1 MSKTGFDD
9 PALYDAMYADVT
21 GDIAPLVALMR
32 EAKGPV
38 LEVCCGTGRV
48 LVPALEA
55 GVEIEG
61 LDLSPEMLGGLRER
75 LAARALTVPI
85 HEADMRTFRL
95 PRRFALVVIA
105 FNSFLH
111 NLTQADQLAT
121 LRTCRAHLAPG
132 GRLVLVTFHPSVDK
146 LQSYASGETVIKDV
160 PNPSGTGRVRFRD
173 RCEDDRIEQVRHV
186 RRKVEFTDDAGN
198 VERTSPTEFT
208 LRYVFKPEM
217 ELLLSVAGF
226 TRWSV
231 RAFETGAGAP
241 WPVVDRQLREGDL
254 LLWTAWVET

>member
-1 MSKTGFDD
+1 
-9 PALYDAMYADVT
+9 
-21 GDIAPLVALMR
+21 MR

-38 LEVCCGTGRV
+38 LEVCCGNGRV

-61 LDLSPEMLGGLRER
+61 LDLSPEMLAGLRAH
-75 LAARALTVPI
+75 LATRGFTATI
-85 HEADMRTFRL
+85 HEADMRAFAL
-95 PRRFALVVIA
+95 PRRFALIVIA

-132 GRLVLVTFHPSVDK
+132 GRLVLVIFHPAVDK
-146 LQSYASGETVIKDV
+146 LLQFASEETVMKDV
-160 PNPSGTGRVRFRD
+160 PNRSGTGRVRFRD
-173 RCEDDRIEQVRHV
+173 LCADDRIEQVRRV

-198 VERTSPTEFT
+198 VERTTPVEIT

-217 ELLLSVAGF
+217 ELLLTVAGF
-226 TRWSV
+226 TRRSV
-231 RAFETGAGAP
+231 RAFETAAGAP
-241 WPVVDRQLREGDL
+241 WPLVERELREGDM
-254 LLWTAWVET
+254 LLWTAWVEA